1 MKEITSRYAEA
12 LYSLKREQNSLLESQ
27 KEAKEL
33 IKVFKQNPDF
43 MMLLSSSYKDFD
55 EKEEIIDKVFNGLD
69 EDLKTLIKIVTR
81 NHRAQYLDE
90 IFIGFNSLVNEYRGV
105 KEGLVY
111 STEPLND
118 TQLQKLNQTVSELE
132 KTPTELKNI
141 IDARLIGGVRVVIH
155 DHVFDGS
162 INYKLETLKNNLK
175 ERRTN

>member
-141 IDARLIGGVRVVIH
+141 IDPSLIGGVKIVIN
-155 DHVFDGS
+155 DHIYDGS
-162 INYKLETLKNNLK
+162 IKHHLENMKLTLLK
-175 ERRTN
+175 

>member
-69 EDLKTLIKIVTR
+69 EDMKTLIKIVTR

-141 IDARLIGGVRVVIH
+141 IDPSLVGGVKIVIN
-155 DHVFDGS
+155 DHIYDGS
-162 INYKLETLKNNLK
+162 IKHHLENMKLTLLK
-175 ERRTN
+175 

>member
-12 LYSLKREQNSLLESQ
+12 LYSLKREKNTLIESQ
-27 KEAKEL
+27 NEVKEL

-43 MMLLSSSYKDFD
+43 MMLLSSSYKDFE
-55 EKEEIIDKVFNGLD
+55 EKEQIIDTVFKGLD
-69 EDLKTLIKIVTR
+69 EDIKTLIKIVTR

-111 STEPLND
+111 STEPLNE

-132 KTPTELKNI
+132 KMPTELKNI
-141 IDARLIGGVRVVIH
+141 IDPSLIGGVKIVIN
-155 DHVFDGS
+155 DHIYDGS
-162 INYKLETLKNNLK
+162 IKHHLENMKLTLLK
-175 ERRTN
+175 